1 MTTVIVHPEPPQD
14 MKSLIQE
21 LLDLA
26 DKATDVEYVMWPEPG
41 LRIPEALF
49 DKFAELRTSKPKETP
64 SVEEEV
70 LADVVEDVEVTEPV
84 KRKPGRPKKIQEGQ

>member
-1 MTTVIVHPEPPQD
+1 

-21 LLDLA
+21 FLYYA

-41 LRIPEALF
+41 VRVPEELF
-49 DKFAELRTSKPKETP
+49 DRFAKLRTQTPPPSEDPLPDAEAELPDAP
-64 SVEEEV
+64 
-70 LADVVEDVEVTEPV
+70 VVDEVTEPA